1 MMRARFCG
9 WRGPTGYRCTMPR
22 IWSWRSGKAYLLPR
36 WTAIFKRQRLVKG
49 WRLLLATDEHG
60 FTRIRNREV
69 GSMSVAGYLGKG
81 SGELRLE
88 PGDVQAA
95 GAGGEVLEGK
105 LSVE

>member
-1 MMRARFCG
+1 
-9 WRGPTGYRCTMPR
+9 
-22 IWSWRSGKAYLLPR
+22 
-36 WTAIFKRQRLVKG
+36 
-49 WRLLLATDEHG
+49 
-60 FTRIRNREV
+60 
-69 GSMSVAGYLGKG
+69 MSVAGYLGKG